1 MTDKPKPEASVEPAP
16 NRKEKT
22 MTAKEFYEANAT
34 TTVNVPLSKR
44 AGVGHPEDKSGWDGV
59 QRARQAQYIAP
70 DVEVM
75 PLWDVFD
82 FAEKFR
88 QAGAASQG
96 EGWVSVE
103 KSGNPPKSY
112 NYLACTNG
120 NVEEATYFKDDDA
133 WQSVE
138 TYGIDSEHEVLHP
151 EYWMALPAAPPKE
164 EE

>member
-1 MTDKPKPEASVEPAP
+1 
-16 NRKEKT
+16 

-44 AGVGHPEDKSGWDGV
+44 AVVGHPEDKSGWDGV

-75 PLWDVFD
+75 LLWDVFD

-96 EGWVSVE
+96 EGWVSVKDRLPE
-103 KSGNPPKSY
+103 
-112 NYLACTNG
+112 
-120 NVEEATYFKDDDA
+120 VEDDVWVWVRYSDGMETGAESWLDDDGTWA
-133 WQSVE
+133 MGSAKDFTVTQWR
-138 TYGIDSEHEVLHP
+138 
-151 EYWMALPAAPPKE
+151 ALPAAPPKE
-164 EE
+164 AKQ

>member
-1 MTDKPKPEASVEPAP
+1 
-16 NRKEKT
+16 

-96 EGWVSVE
+96 APHDCKGVLC
-103 KSGNPPKSY
+103 PK
-112 NYLACTNG
+112 CQTIIMG
-120 NVEEATYFKDDDA
+120 H
-133 WQSVE
+133 
-138 TYGIDSEHEVLHP
+138 GCCDS
-151 EYWMALPAAPPKE
+151 K
-164 EE
+164 